1 MVDARLPDGSRV
13 NAIIPPLALDGPVL
27 SIRRFG
33 TDLTAQHLLSYGS
46 VTPELMRLLE
56 GCVKARL
63 NMLIS
68 GGTGSGKTTLLN
80 VLSALI
86 PSVERLITIE
96 DAAELRLQQDHV
108 VRLETRP
115 PNAEGRGEVIARD
128 LVKNALRMRPDRI
141 IVGEVR
147 GPEALDMLQ
156 AMNTGHEGSLST
168 VHANSPRDALARLET
183 MILMAGTTLPS
194 RAMREQIAS
203 ALDVVIQVSRLT
215 DGTRRVVSVTEVT
228 GMEGEVVTTQELF
241 RFRRRGITTDGKV
254 EGQFEWTGVR
264 PGFAD
269 RLRVAGVDLQS
280 ILFQ

>member
-1 MVDARLPDGSRV
+1 
-13 NAIIPPLALDGPVL
+13 
-27 SIRRFG
+27 
-33 TDLTAQHLLSYGS
+33 
-46 VTPELMRLLE
+46 
-56 GCVKARL
+56 
-63 NMLIS
+63 
-68 GGTGSGKTTLLN
+68 
-80 VLSALI
+80 
-86 PSVERLITIE
+86 
-96 DAAELRLQQDHV
+96 
-108 VRLETRP
+108 
-115 PNAEGRGEVIARD
+115 
-128 LVKNALRMRPDRI
+128 
-141 IVGEVR
+141 
-147 GPEALDMLQ
+147 MLQ